1 MQHKVTLGSDVFGNI
16 QRIDNTLESIPEKIT
31 KAQDQLENTKVQFEN
46 AKQEVNKP
54 FPQEQELI
62 EKTARLNELNILMNL
77 DKEEK

>member
-62 EKTARLNELNILMNL
+62 KNSKVE
-77 DKEEK
+77 

>member
-1 MQHKVTLGSDVFGNI
+1 MTFKNEMQHKVTLGSDVFGNI

-62 EKTARLNELNILMNL
+62 K
-77 DKEEK
+77 KQQG